1 MDINVY
7 GAIRSMAG
15 EGKAAY
21 ASQVYDESLNQFQS
35 EINRRVKDGVL
46 LEISQQEFNAIFD

>member
-1 MDINVY
+1 
-7 GAIRSMAG
+7 MAG
-15 EGKAAY
+15 EGKVAY
-21 ASQVYDESLNQFQS
+21 ASQVYDEGLNQFQS